1 MNEKIHEIKDKIDL
15 KAESVKFEIDEQKDR
30 LLSEIHR
37 KFKQN
42 FRLKE
47 FYFYQNYLKIPFE
60 RKTKVK
66 FTLEIFKNLKIIFL
80 DSFKRG

>member
-47 FYFYQNYLKIPFE
+47 FYFYQN
-60 RKTKVK
+60 
-66 FTLEIFKNLKIIFL
+66 
-80 DSFKRG
+80 